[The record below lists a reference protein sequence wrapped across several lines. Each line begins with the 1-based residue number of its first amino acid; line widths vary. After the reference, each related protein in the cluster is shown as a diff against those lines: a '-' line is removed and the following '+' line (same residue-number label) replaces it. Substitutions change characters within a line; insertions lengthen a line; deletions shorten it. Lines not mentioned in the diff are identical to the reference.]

1 VRWRYFIP
9 IIVSLVISFGCAPQ
23 EVRPP
28 LTGEETKRI
37 IEVEVV
43 DQTLLYRCQSIWS
56 AEKSSELS
64 ENDLKT
70 RFKEKYNVDAR
81 EFEFSFEPANHS
93 TVTKCNIYGTITKS
107 GNNYTADLLWFLRPL
122 GLEVYQ

>member
-1 VRWRYFIP
+1 LGQALTGKETLF
-9 IIVSLVISFGCAPQ
+9 SCAPQ
-23 EVRPP
+23 GVGPP

-37 IEVEVV
+37 IEVEAV

-56 AEKSSELS
+56 AEKFSKVS
-64 ENDLKT
+64 ENDLKA

-93 TVTKCNIYGTITKS
+93 RCCQGGRHTAEILKNFFGYG
-107 GNNYTADLLWFLRPL
+107 
-122 GLEVYQ
+122 